1 MGIDGRRHARRPERL
16 FLGFR
21 SADEGTFAITYG
33 DGWKSDELDQLYDQ
47 ALATTDQAERHDLYT
62 QLQKLVLEENPYLY
76 TVQPYKF
83 QVVNKRLTGMY
94 VAYTDFNT
102 GLREACVSD
111 A

>member
-1 MGIDGRRHARRPERL
+1 MRGDPSGY
-16 FLGFR
+16 FSVFR
-21 SADEGTFAITYG
+21 SADEGTFAINYG
-33 DGWKSDELDQLYDQ
+33 DGWKSDELDQLYEQ

-76 TVQPYKF
+76 TVQPYNY

-94 VAYTDFNT
+94 VAYTDLNP
-102 GLREACVSD
+102 GLGWACVPD